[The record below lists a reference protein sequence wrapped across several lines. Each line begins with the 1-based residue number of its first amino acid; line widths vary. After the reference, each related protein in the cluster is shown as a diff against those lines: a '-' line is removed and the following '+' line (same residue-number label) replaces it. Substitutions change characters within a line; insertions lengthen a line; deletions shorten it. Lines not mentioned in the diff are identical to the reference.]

1 MEEHRQTH
9 SLREMGFM
17 VPLILFVLLFVLC
30 SGVVACVFLRAS
42 AISRDTEAYNAAVT
56 LCRNQAECIRAGEI
70 PADGS
75 ILYYDENLQPTPQ
88 ASATYYLVVEDQ
100 TQKTENGELHS
111 SVVTAY
117 SAEQTQLYRLE
128 VAAYLPQGR

>member
-1 MEEHRQTH
+1 MEKHRQTQNAQ
-9 SLREMGFM
+9 RMGFM

-30 SGVVACVFLRAS
+30 SGVIACVFLRAS

-75 ILYYDENLQPTPQ
+75 VLYYDEALQPASQ
-88 ASATYYLVVEDQ
+88 ATAAYYLVIEDQ
-100 TQKTENGELHS
+100 AQETGNGVLHS
-111 SVVTAY
+111 GVVTAY
-117 SAEQTQLYRLE
+117 SAE
-128 VAAYLPQGR
+128 

>member
-1 MEEHRQTH
+1 MEKHRQTQNAQ
-9 SLREMGFM
+9 RMGFM

-30 SGVVACVFLRAS
+30 SGVIACVFLRAS
-42 AISRDTEAYNAAVT
+42 AISRDTEAHNAAVT

-75 ILYYDENLQPTPQ
+75 VLYYDENLQPADQP
-88 ASATYYLVVEDQ
+88 SAAYYLVIEDQ
-100 TQKTENGELHS
+100 TQETENGVLHS
-111 SVVTAY
+111 GVVTAY
-117 SAEQTQLYRLE
+117 SAEQTRLYSLD